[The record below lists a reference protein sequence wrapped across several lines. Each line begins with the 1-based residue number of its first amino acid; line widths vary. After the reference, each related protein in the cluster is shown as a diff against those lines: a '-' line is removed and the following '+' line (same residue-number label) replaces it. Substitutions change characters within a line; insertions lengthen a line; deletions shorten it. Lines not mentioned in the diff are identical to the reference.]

1 MCTHILFVGYFLLIP
16 YDLKRPRVI
25 KEYFMDKLMFD
36 FIGSNPNMT
45 FAIMSETVVGKNIV
59 TKTAF
64 EKFLLLLSL
73 PLQPLV
79 GGF

>member
-1 MCTHILFVGYFLLIP
+1 
-16 YDLKRPRVI
+16 
-25 KEYFMDKLMFD
+25 MFD

-64 EKFLLLLSL
+64 EKFLFLLSF